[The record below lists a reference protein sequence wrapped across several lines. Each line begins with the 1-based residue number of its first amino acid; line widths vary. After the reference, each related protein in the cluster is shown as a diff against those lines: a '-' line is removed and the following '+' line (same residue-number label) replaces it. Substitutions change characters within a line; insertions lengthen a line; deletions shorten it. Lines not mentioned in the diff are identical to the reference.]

1 MYCRCQSSILGACE
15 YLLFKCNK
23 SLSKRVKETDLS
35 KYKVVPL
42 SFFDGMGG

>member
-1 MYCRCQSSILGACE
+1 MYCRCPSSILGACE

-23 SLSKRVKETDLS
+23 PLSKRVKETDLS

-42 SFFDGMGG
+42 GFFDGMGG